1 MDAWIAPE
9 TAPWFS
15 LLSLT
20 ASVAGLDHF
29 AQRGQL
35 RGIVSTVYG
44 ATALIGLALLA
55 AAAIALASGQR
66 WHVPFAL
73 GFPGAIMLVACTWA
87 FFDLGRVYGE
97 AELRKSIA
105 KDI

>member
-9 TAPWFS
+9 IAPWFS

-29 AQRGQL
+29 AQRGHL
-35 RGIVSTVYG
+35 RGVVSTVYG
-44 ATALIGLALLA
+44 ATALAGLVLLA
-55 AAAIALASGQR
+55 AAVLALASGQP
-66 WHVPFAL
+66 WYIPFAL
-73 GFPGAIMLVACTWA
+73 GFPGAMMFVMCTWA
-87 FFDLGRVYGE
+87 FFDLGRVYRE
-97 AELRKSIA
+97 AEFRKSIA